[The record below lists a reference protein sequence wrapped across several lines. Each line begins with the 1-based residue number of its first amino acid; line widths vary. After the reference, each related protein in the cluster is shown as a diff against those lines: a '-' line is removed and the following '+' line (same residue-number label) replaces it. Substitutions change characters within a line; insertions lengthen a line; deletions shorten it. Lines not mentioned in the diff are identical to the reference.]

1 MFLLWFRIKVKF
13 WLLAINGATR
23 LLKSIEKRAVKSTG
37 LVSGGVFVTD
47 YQGNILAGMLKDGE
61 GITVFGPN

>member
-1 MFLLWFRIKVKF
+1 
-13 WLLAINGATR
+13 
-23 LLKSIEKRAVKSTG
+23 
-37 LVSGGVFVTD
+37 VFVTD